1 MGRII
6 SLSELEIMMGVI
18 FKVKSLTFIFAPIVN
33 SIIGSAAEPR
43 SSVVSIRTLILSKG
57 NNEINKPESI
67 AKING
72 FLEISINMFEMA
84 FFEFFWLDLFRLVTI
99 VVIMIMLIVGT

>member
-1 MGRII
+1 MGA
-6 SLSELEIMMGVI
+6 I
-18 FKVKSLTFIFAPIVN
+18 FNVKSLTFIFAPIVN

-43 SSVVSIRTLILSKG
+43 SSVVSIRILILSKG
-57 NNEINKPESI
+57 NNYTNKPAII

-84 FFEFFWLDLFRLVTI
+84 FFESFSLDLFRLMTI
-99 VVIMIMLIVGT
+99 VVIIIILIVGT